1 MPLRSRRA
9 ASTPPS
15 SSRRATIR
23 RPREPHSP
31 SERERRSPKP
41 AAERSCRKKSCEP
54 RPKIA
59 SAPSEPTT
67 SEGNSKDC
75 STPARSRSRPVI
87 GALGSWTTPSSSTKR
102 TAIHFATSAIRVSS
116 RTSWWNATHVPRG
129 ARARAGAVA
138 IPTASKTGMELE
150 ARSRTMR
157 ERPSSCTASTR
168 SPASRASSSTAEDA
182 ATPGGRAWSSAGI
195 AGTSGPSS
203 IAPET
208 SPARSS
214 GTRRMRS
221 PPSSQAT
228 RWSVTPS
235 GRSVSRGER
244 R

>member
-67 SEGNSKDC
+67 SEGIRRIAPRRRGRDRGPS
-75 STPARSRSRPVI
+75 SARSARGRRLRRRRNGRRSTSPRP
-87 GALGSWTTPSSSTKR
+87 R
-102 TAIHFATSAIRVSS
+102 SACPPGRRGGMRPTCPVG
-116 RTSWWNATHVPRG
+116 RARGGGRRHPHGLEDGDG
-129 ARARAGAVA
+129 ARGPLEDDARAPVLVHGEHA
-138 IPTASKTGMELE
+138 L
-150 ARSRTMR
+150 
-157 ERPSSCTASTR
+157 
-168 SPASRASSSTAEDA
+168 PASRASSSTAEDA

-228 RWSVTPS
+228 RWSVAPS